1 MTLKDPAR
9 SKREDLTADGTG
21 TVYGTVVTDG
31 DFGEMARS
39 LQFITCERAQHHCLV
54 HKNVEVI
61 CTLRLES
68 GIVSP

>member
-39 LQFITCERAQHHCLV
+39 LLAAPIYH
-54 HKNVEVI
+54 
-61 CTLRLES
+61 LREGTTSLS
-68 GIVSP
+68 CS